1 MTMEIIEHTDERA
14 LVTVPDAQAG
24 TFALA
29 SLTDDEFK
37 TRLQALK
44 RGRDRIATIQRE
56 LMDRD
61 VDYGTIPGT
70 PKPTLLKPG
79 AEKLCDIYGLRADF
93 LPVRVVGD
101 GATAPHLAY
110 QTRCELHLGTLDGPV
125 VAVGYGS
132 ANSWERKH
140 RYRRAERACPACG
153 MVGALLK
160 SKRDPEWFCW
170 TKKGG
175 CGKTFKESDP
185 RVVDQPLGDIE
196 NPDPWDLDTTLL
208 KMAEK
213 RAHVDATLR
222 ATAASG
228 LFTQDIE
235 DLRTP
240 GADEPPPMPEPTIV
254 EAVEQRR
261 SRSSGGTTPQTTS
274 RSRAAATPPAEA
286 PAVEP
291 PAATSFGFGESGP
304 PIVDTT
310 TGEVLDVPDSPE
322 DLTGR
327 LLAAS
332 DANASYTSPA
342 TVEQRVILKDMLRG
356 LETPEVGAVLV
367 TLWDVGQ
374 LSAIESRHALAIID
388 VGMTIGA
395 ERLREEWRA
404 LAARLEQQDME
415 E

>member
-1 MTMEIIEHTDERA
+1 MAIEIIEHTDERA

-93 LPVRVVGD
+93 MPMRVIGD
-101 GATAPHLAY
+101 GIAEPALAY
-110 QTRCELHLGTLDGPV
+110 QTRCELHLGYLDGPI

-140 RYRRAERACPACG
+140 RYRRAERACPECG
-153 MVGALLK
+153 TIGALLR
-160 SKRDPEWFCW
+160 SKQGKAEWFCW

-175 CGKTFKESDP
+175 CGKTFPIADP

-235 DLRTP
+235 DQPRPEAPLP
-240 GADEPPPMPEPTIV
+240 EPPPTIAQSVTSGPGGAGPPRPRHPPRRAPET
-254 EAVEQRR
+254 RR
-261 SRSSGGTTPQTTS
+261 
-274 RSRAAATPPAEA
+274 
-286 PAVEP
+286 
-291 PAATSFGFGESGP
+291 PAA
-304 PIVDTT
+304 
-310 TGEVLDVPDSPE
+310 
-322 DLTGR
+322 
-327 LLAAS
+327 
-332 DANASYTSPA
+332 
-342 TVEQRVILKDMLRG
+342 
-356 LETPEVGAVLV
+356 
-367 TLWDVGQ
+367 
-374 LSAIESRHALAIID
+374 
-388 VGMTIGA
+388 
-395 ERLREEWRA
+395 
-404 LAARLEQQDME
+404 
-415 E
+415 